1 MAVHLGRPPASP
13 GSAVNPH
20 IVLSSTFHQGGSSSY
35 ARDGSPTWEG
45 FEALL
50 GGLEGG
56 TCLTFSSGMA
66 AVSAVVESLPIPGR
80 VVVAADAYNGTR
92 RLLADLAGRGRL
104 RYRTVDL
111 ARSADVLLACAE
123 LVEAPG
129 RPSGTDGAFG
139 AGGLLWLESPS
150 NPLLTIADISTLAEG
165 AHGLGMDVL
174 VDNTFASPL
183 GQRPLDLGAD
193 VVVHSATKILSGHS
207 DVLIGAV
214 VTRRGD
220 VAEQVSRRRTL
231 HGAIPG
237 SLESWLALRGAR
249 TLSVRQPKAA
259 ANAEVLAQRL
269 FAHPHV
275 SRVFY
280 PGLRSH
286 PGHQLALKQMS
297 DFGTMVSFEVLGGA
311 VAADALCS
319 ALRLLTVA
327 TSLGGVE
334 TLIERRSRWAGEEA
348 IPPGLLRMSV
358 GIEDVDDL
366 WSDLSDGLIAAGRTG
381 ACSGANPA
389 PTVTPG
395 S

>member
-1 MAVHLGRPPASP
+1 M
-13 GSAVNPH
+13 
-20 IVLSSTFHQGGSSSY
+20 
-35 ARDGSPTWEG
+35 
-45 FEALL
+45 
-50 GGLEGG
+50 
-56 TCLTFSSGMA
+56 
-66 AVSAVVESLPIPGR
+66 
-80 VVVAADAYNGTR
+80 
-92 RLLADLAGRGRL
+92 
-104 RYRTVDL
+104 
-111 ARSADVLLACAE
+111 
-123 LVEAPG
+123 
-129 RPSGTDGAFG
+129 
-139 AGGLLWLESPS
+139 LWLESPS

-389 PTVTPG
+389 STVTPG